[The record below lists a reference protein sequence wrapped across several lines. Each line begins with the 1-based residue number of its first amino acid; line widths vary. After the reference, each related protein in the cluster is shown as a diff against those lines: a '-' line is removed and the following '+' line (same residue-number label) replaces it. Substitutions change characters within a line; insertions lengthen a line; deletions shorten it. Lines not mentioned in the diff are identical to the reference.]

1 MDHVNLLFYTS
12 SFAFVMMLP
21 MWFIYDLPHIYAFSG
36 LQSSRLSG
44 LLLLDG
50 ICHFGQNIAAFTFM
64 TKVTPLTYT
73 VFNTFKRTFVIIS
86 AILYFGNSVNFFNA
100 LGIALTTAGVAL
112 YNKAKLDMR
121 TSK

>member
-1 MDHVNLLFYTS
+1 MDHINLLFYTS

-21 MWFIYDLPHIYAFSG
+21 MWLVYDLPHIYAFENLNIHS
-36 LQSSRLSG
+36 LTT
-44 LLLLDG
+44 LLFFDG
-50 ICHFGQNIAAFTFM
+50 VCHFGQNIAAFTFM

-121 TSK
+121 TLK

>member
-1 MDHVNLLFYTS
+1 MFPVWLILDFS
-12 SFAFVMMLP
+12 K
-21 MWFIYDLPHIYAFSG
+21 IYAFLYSTHSTSVTSG
-36 LQSSRLSG
+36 ETIISLFFLN
-44 LLLLDG
+44 G

-86 AILYFGNSVNFFNA
+86 AILYFGNSVGFLNS

-121 TSK
+121 KV